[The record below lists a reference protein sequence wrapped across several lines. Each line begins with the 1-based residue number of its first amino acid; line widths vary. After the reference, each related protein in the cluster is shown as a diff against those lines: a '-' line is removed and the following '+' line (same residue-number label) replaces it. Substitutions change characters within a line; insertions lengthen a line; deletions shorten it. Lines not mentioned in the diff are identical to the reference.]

1 MQKDNWFTS
10 NMWNIIVTAI
20 GMIAVASVLMFRVNL
35 LEARFA
41 EYPSQDWFELK
52 FEMIDK
58 KFVEVQ
64 KQFDKVDE
72 QFVELRNEIK
82 KPCNL

>member
-35 LEARFA
+35 LEAKFA

-52 FEMIDK
+52 FEMID
-58 KFVEVQ
+58 
-64 KQFDKVDE
+64 DAI
-72 QFVELRNEIK
+72 NECKIV
-82 KPCNL
+82 NNSTFL